1 MAIMIVGL
9 VLVALSV
16 YRGIS
21 LGRDLEGPSVTQL
34 SNSMYIQ
41 EMVIT
46 QIKQAWYCIAGFTG
60 ATMIAMGVWH
70 TWLS

>member
-1 MAIMIVGL
+1 MIVGL

-21 LGRDLEGPSVTQL
+21 LGRDLEGSSVTQL

-46 QIKQAWYCIAGFTG
+46 QIKQAWYCIVGFTG

>member
-21 LGRDLEGPSVTQL
+21 LGRDLEGSSVTQL
-34 SNSMYIQ
+34 FNSMYIQ

-46 QIKQAWYCIAGFTG
+46 QIKQAWYCIVGFTG

>member
-21 LGRDLEGPSVTQL
+21 LGRDLEGSSVTQL

-46 QIKQAWYCIAGFTG
+46 QIKQAWYCIVGFTG

>member
-21 LGRDLEGPSVTQL
+21 LGRDLEGSSVTQL

-46 QIKQAWYCIAGFTG
+46 QIKQAWYCI
-60 ATMIAMGVWH
+60 VV
-70 TWLS
+70 LPEQP

>member
-1 MAIMIVGL
+1 AIMIVGL

-21 LGRDLEGPSVTQL
+21 LGRDLEGSSVTQL

-46 QIKQAWYCIAGFTG
+46 QIKQAWYCIVGFTG

>member
-46 QIKQAWYCIAGFTG
+46 QIKQAWYCIVGFTG
-60 ATMIAMGVWH
+60 ATMIAMGVW
-70 TWLS
+70 LLI

>member
-46 QIKQAWYCIAGFTG
+46 QIKQAWYCIVGFTG

>member
-21 LGRDLEGPSVTQL
+21 LGRDLEGSSVTQL

-46 QIKQAWYCIAGFTG
+46 QIKQAWYCIVGFTG
-60 ATMIAMGVWH
+60 ATMIAMGVGL
-70 TWLS
+70 TWFI